1 MAETGINEPA
11 LTEGPHSQLGLCL
24 KAARQ
29 ARGLTLKQV
38 AEKTGMALSTLS
50 KVENGLMS
58 LTYDK
63 LLQLTSGLKMDIA
76 ELFSP
81 TAPARPDAAPPVT
94 ARRSIS
100 RAGQGKVVNTKF
112 YTYTYQCTDL
122 IGKRMVPMI
131 TEVRARTLE
140 EFGPLLRH
148 AGEEYFLVTRGTI
161 AVHTEFYAPE
171 ILRRATASISTAPW
185 ATPTS
190 MPARAER
197 ARRLSL
203 PAANRLTCSSSCT
216 GSRAA
221 TPPREAIF
229 LNQTNLWRDT
239 CRIARDFRIGS
250 AAHDG
255 RTPRIELH
263 STR

>member
-1 MAETGINEPA
+1 VADTGINEPA
-11 LTEGPHSQLGLCL
+11 LAEGPHSQLGLCL

-29 ARGLTLKQV
+29 ARGMTLKQV
-38 AEKTGMALSTLS
+38 AERTGMALSTLS

-81 TAPARPDAAPPVT
+81 ASPARSDAERPVT

-100 RAGQGKVVNTKF
+100 RAGQGQVVNTKF

-122 IGKRMVPMI
+122 IGKRMVPMLA
-131 TEVRARTLE
+131 EVRARTLQ

-148 AGEEYFLVTRGTI
+148 AGEEYFMVTRGTI

-171 ILRRATASISTAPW
+171 ILHEGDGMYIDSTMGHAYLN
-185 ATPTS
+185 AGEAESALGICLCTS
-190 MPARAER
+190 ESPDLFEQ
-197 ARRLSL
+197 LH
-203 PAANRLTCSSSCT
+203 
-216 GSRAA
+216 
-221 TPPREAIF
+221 
-229 LNQTNLWRDT
+229 
-239 CRIARDFRIGS
+239 RIASRD
-250 AAHDG
+250 AA
-255 RTPRIELH
+255 
-263 STR
+263 S

>member
-1 MAETGINEPA
+1 MPDPLTDFPETPVTDTA
-11 LTEGPHSQLGLCL
+11 SSASAEGPHSQLGQCL

-63 LLQLTSGLKMDIA
+63 LLQLTSGLQMDIA

-81 TAPARPDAAPPVT
+81 AAPRPETGRPVT

-100 RAGQGKVVNTKF
+100 RAGQGQVVNTRF

-122 IGKRMVPMI
+122 IGKRMVPMLA
-131 TEVRARTLE
+131 EVRARTLD

-148 AGEEYFLVTRGTI
+148 SGEEYFLVTRGTI

-171 ILRRATASISTAPW
+171 ILNEGDGIYIDSTMGHAYLNAGEAASAQGVCLC
-185 ATPTS
+185 TS
-190 MPARAER
+190 EQADLFEQ
-197 ARRLSL
+197 LH
-203 PAANRLTCSSSCT
+203 
-216 GSRAA
+216 
-221 TPPREAIF
+221 
-229 LNQTNLWRDT
+229 
-239 CRIARDFRIGS
+239 RIAKKD
-250 AAHDG
+250 AV
-255 RTPRIELH
+255 E
-263 STR
+263 

>member
-1 MAETGINEPA
+1 VADTGMNETAVAEDTP
-11 LTEGPHSQLGLCL
+11 SQLGQCL

-29 ARGLTLKQV
+29 TRGLTLKQV
-38 AEKTGMALSTLS
+38 AERTGMALSTLS

-63 LLQLTSGLKMDIA
+63 LLQLTAGLKMDIA
-76 ELFSP
+76 ELFG
-81 TAPARPDAAPPVT
+81 PAVPPPDPSRAVT

-100 RAGQGKVVNTKF
+100 RAGQGQVVNTRF

-148 AGEEYFLVTRGTI
+148 SGEEYFLVTRGTI

-171 ILRRATASISTAPW
+171 ILHEGDGIYLDSTMGHAYLN
-185 ATPTS
+185 AGDAESAQGVCLCTS
-190 MPARAER
+190 ESQD
-197 ARRLSL
+197 LFEQL
-203 PAANRLTCSSSCT
+203 H
-216 GSRAA
+216 
-221 TPPREAIF
+221 
-229 LNQTNLWRDT
+229 
-239 CRIARDFRIGS
+239 RIASRDAES
-250 AAHDG
+250 
-255 RTPRIELH
+255 
-263 STR
+263 

>member
-1 MAETGINEPA
+1 MSEI
-11 LTEGPHSQLGLCL
+11 LTTPEGANSQLGQCL

-29 ARGLTLKQV
+29 ARSLTLKQV

-81 TAPARPDAAPPVT
+81 AASTRSDAERPVT
-94 ARRSIS
+94 ARRSIC
-100 RAGQGKVVNTKF
+100 RVGQGQVVNTKF

-148 AGEEYFLVTRGTI
+148 SGEEYFLVTRGTI

-171 ILRRATASISTAPW
+171 ILNEGDGIYIDSTMGHAYLN
-185 ATPTS
+185 AGEADSAQGVCLCTS
-190 MPARAER
+190 EQADLFEQ
-197 ARRLSL
+197 LH
-203 PAANRLTCSSSCT
+203 
-216 GSRAA
+216 
-221 TPPREAIF
+221 
-229 LNQTNLWRDT
+229 
-239 CRIARDFRIGS
+239 RIAKKD
-250 AAHDG
+250 AV
-255 RTPRIELH
+255 E
-263 STR
+263 

>member
-1 MAETGINEPA
+1 MTDTAISVSA
-11 LTEGPHSQLGLCL
+11 EGPHSQLGQCL

-63 LLQLTSGLKMDIA
+63 LLQLTSGLQMDIA

-81 TAPARPDAAPPVT
+81 ASPRPEPGRPVT
-94 ARRSIS
+94 ARRSVS
-100 RAGQGKVVNTKF
+100 RAGQGQIVNTRF

-131 TEVRARTLE
+131 AEVRARTLE

-148 AGEEYFLVTRGTI
+148 SGEEYFLVTRGTI
-161 AVHTEFYAPE
+161 VVHTEFYAPE
-171 ILRRATASISTAPW
+171 ILHEGDGMYLDSTMGHAYLNAGEAASAQGVCLC
-185 ATPTS
+185 TS
-190 MPARAER
+190 EQSD
-197 ARRLSL
+197 LFEQL
-203 PAANRLTCSSSCT
+203 H
-216 GSRAA
+216 
-221 TPPREAIF
+221 
-229 LNQTNLWRDT
+229 
-239 CRIARDFRIGS
+239 RIAKKD
-250 AAHDG
+250 AV
-255 RTPRIELH
+255 E
-263 STR
+263 

>member
-1 MAETGINEPA
+1 MDFPEIDLAETDTNEPA
-11 LTEGPHSQLGLCL
+11 LADGPPSQLGLCL

-81 TAPARPDAAPPVT
+81 AAPARSDAAPVT

-100 RAGQGKVVNTKF
+100 RAGQGQIVNTKF

-122 IGKRMVPMI
+122 IGKRMVPMLA
-131 TEVRARTLE
+131 EVRARTLE

-148 AGEEYFLVTRGTI
+148 AGEEYFMVTRGTI

-171 ILRRATASISTAPW
+171 ILHEGDGMYIDSTMGHAYLNAGEAPS
-185 ATPTS
+185 ALGICLCTS
-190 MPARAER
+190 ESPDLFEQ
-197 ARRLSL
+197 LH
-203 PAANRLTCSSSCT
+203 
-216 GSRAA
+216 
-221 TPPREAIF
+221 
-229 LNQTNLWRDT
+229 
-239 CRIARDFRIGS
+239 RIASRD
-250 AAHDG
+250 AA
-255 RTPRIELH
+255 
-263 STR
+263 S

>member
-1 MAETGINEPA
+1 MTDTAVSVSA
-11 LTEGPHSQLGLCL
+11 EGPHSQLGHCL

-63 LLQLTSGLKMDIA
+63 LLQLTSGLQMDIA

-81 TAPARPDAAPPVT
+81 AAPRPEPGRPVT
-94 ARRSIS
+94 ARRSLS
-100 RAGQGKVVNTKF
+100 RAGQGQVVATRF

-131 TEVRARTLE
+131 TEVRARTLD

-148 AGEEYFLVTRGTI
+148 SGEEYFLVTRGTI

-171 ILRRATASISTAPW
+171 IL
-185 ATPTS
+185 
-190 MPARAER
+190 
-197 ARRLSL
+197 
-203 PAANRLTCSSSCT
+203 N
-216 GSRAA
+216 
-221 TPPREAIF
+221 
-229 LNQTNLWRDT
+229 
-239 CRIARDFRIGS
+239 
-250 AAHDG
+250 
-255 RTPRIELH
+255 
-263 STR
+263 